1 MSRKP
6 RVVVSRRV
14 PARVRDELERDFA
27 LTLHD
32 EERPPERERLLELV
46 RGAAGLVSILTDR
59 VDDDLLDAAG
69 PQLRV
74 VANYA
79 VGVDNVDLPACA
91 RRGIVVAN
99 TPDVL
104 TDATAEF
111 TIALLLALVR
121 RVAEG
126 DRALRRGDDWIWSP
140 TFMLGRGLGGR
151 TVLVVGPGRIG
162 TRVGA
167 LADALGMDVIYAR
180 RGDPLA
186 PLLARADAVSL
197 HCPLTAET
205 HHLIDAAALRAMKR
219 DAVLVNTARG
229 AIVDEDALVEA
240 LAAGEI
246 FGAALD
252 VLEDE
257 PHVHPRLLE
266 LENVVLAPHLGSATH
281 DAREAMGMM
290 CVEALRA
297 VLLDGRRPSNEV

>member
-14 PARVRDELERDFA
+14 PARVRDELERDFE

-59 VDDDLLDAAG
+59 VDDELLDAAG